1 MLYSQIQRVV
11 AFAKFYKTSPNKLHR
26 FFLQKHTRCK
36 IELYVMAIFSKEHYS
51 IHAMS
56 STCVPFHCF
65 VTQFF
70 GLVGLGWDRGLS
82 ASRQNCTGASP
93 GASDECKTTPA
104 AALYLPQYPGFLY
117 LCGIAFFFLA
127 NLPICVA
134 STMPTWTI
142 DA

>member
-1 MLYSQIQRVV
+1 M

-36 IELYVMAIFSKEHYS
+36 IDIYVMAIFSKEHYS

-70 GLVGLGWDRGLS
+70 GLWVRPCGL
-82 ASRQNCTGASP
+82 AAYGAKVAQAHRP
-93 GASDECKTTPA
+93 AHTDECKTTSA